1 MAALAAY
8 DGPTAFAI
16 PGNHDWIDGLE
27 TFQRYIQ
34 HRGWLGGWLLPQEK
48 SYFALRLP
56 HGWWLF
62 GLDLALVDD
71 IDMCQCQYF
80 ARIADE
86 RMGPS
91 DQARTLGCSSSHT
104 VTHVLGCVCLYANT
118 LLPVAPGV
126 AVNHG
131 CTHETELLM
140 TLSGVNA

>member
-1 MAALAAY
+1 MACRACAASETLRRY

-27 TFQRYIQ
+27 TFQRFIH

-71 IDMCQCQYF
+71 IDMCQYRWT
-80 ARIADE
+80 AK
-86 RMGPS
+86 P
-91 DQARTLGCSSSHT
+91 L
-104 VTHVLGCVCLYANT
+104 
-118 LLPVAPGV
+118 LLPPAEALV
-126 AVNHG
+126 
-131 CTHETELLM
+131 
-140 TLSGVNA
+140 